1 MERFASAQDVAQI
14 ESVPV
19 EERIAFRT
27 VDAMLHASAARDP
40 EATALLWLPN
50 GRADDVAETVSYRHL
65 LDQVTRC
72 ANLLHELGVRDGAA
86 VSILLPNLPETH
98 FLLWGGSL
106 AGVANPVNPLLAPE
120 QIAAIMAA
128 AGSRVL
134 VTGGPVKAYDVHA
147 KAQAVRA
154 LYPAL
159 EKLIVIDGKG
169 EGFDYASAI
178 ARQPGN
184 RLVSGRIIHE
194 DDPSVYFHTG
204 GTTGTPKL
212 AQQTHWN
219 QVFMAWTAAFVLGL
233 TPRDR
238 ILTGLPLFHANA
250 AVATGLGGMFAG
262 AASILCGEQGYRSS
276 AMMGDFWAIAE
287 RWQATLFSC
296 VPTIL
301 ARLLEMLPEDRDL
314 SSLRFGMCGAA
325 PMPVSLFRAFEER
338 TGIRILELYGMTEGA
353 ALSTANPR
361 DGERRIG
368 SIGLRLPYQGCRAA
382 ILDDAGLYVRNCI
395 PGETGTL
402 LLSGPNLFP
411 GYRQAAFNANCWPL
425 PGWFN
430 SGDLGREDA
439 DGYFWL
445 AGRAKDLIIRGG
457 HNIDPAVIEGALH
470 RHPEV
475 ELAAAVGKPDIYA
488 GEVPVA
494 YVALAPGSSVTAET
508 LREFARIHVP
518 EGPAAPA
525 EVIIVDTIPVT
536 AVGKI
541 FKPALRADAARRA
554 LEAAIIAFHAESGIR
569 VTIEFHER
577 CGMLAEIRC
586 PPAFECR
593 DELERTL
600 GRFTIPFEI
609 VQHDSVGKMREGAR
623 Q

>member
-1 MERFASAQDVAQI
+1 MERFGSAQDAALI
-14 ESVPV
+14 ESVPI

-27 VDAMLHASAARDP
+27 VDAMLHASAVRDP

-50 GRADDVAETVSYRHL
+50 GRADDVAEIISYRHL
-65 LDQVTRC
+65 LDQVTRS

-106 AGVANPVNPLLAPE
+106 AGVANPINPLLAPE
-120 QIAAIMAA
+120 QIVAIMAA

-134 VTGGPVKAYDVHA
+134 VTGGPGKAYEVHA

-154 LYPAL
+154 LYPAF
-159 EKLIVIDGKG
+159 EKLIVIDGTN
-169 EGFDYASAI
+169 EGIDYASAI

-314 SSLRFGMCGAA
+314 SGLRFGMCGAA

-382 ILDDAGLYVRNCI
+382 VLDEDGEHVRDCQA
-395 PGETGTL
+395 GETGTL

-411 GYRQAAFNANCWPL
+411 GYRQDRYNANCWPL

-430 SGDLGREDA
+430 SGDLARRDA

-445 AGRAKDLIIRGG
+445 AGRSKDLIIRGG
-457 HNIDPAVIEGALH
+457 HNIDPAMIEEVLH
-470 RHPEV
+470 RHEDV
-475 ELAAAVGKPDIYA
+475 ELAAAVGKPDPYA
-488 GEVPVA
+488 GELPIA
-494 YVALAPGSSVTAET
+494 YAVLRPGATADGET
-508 LREFARIHVP
+508 LTAFARTHVP
-518 EGPAAPA
+518 ERAAAPA
-525 EVIIVDTIPVT
+525 EVIIIDSIPVT

-554 LEAAIIAFHAESGIR
+554 FEEAVARLGSVAASVTVSVELDESGGLAA
-569 VTIEFHER
+569 TIL
-577 CGMLAEIRC
+577 CPDDLTCSQEI
-586 PPAFECR
+586 E
-593 DELERTL
+593 EEL
-600 GRFTIPFEI
+600 GRLAVPFSI
-609 VQHDSVGKMREGAR
+609 SRNMVA
-623 Q
+623 